1 MARLTRVEF
10 GAALKALET
19 GEPHAYF
26 QPPTGKSI
34 EYPCFIYS
42 RITGLTMRADN
53 NRYGY
58 AEGYEVLYI
67 TTDPDTD
74 MPSKIMDAFT
84 YCSDGKPYVK
94 DNLYHFPFTIY
105 NK

>member
-10 GAALKALET
+10 GQRLKSLEPLD
-19 GEPHAYF
+19 PHAYF
-26 QPPTGKSI
+26 QPPTGKHI

-42 RITGLTMRADN
+42 RLTGQTMRADN
-53 NRYGY
+53 TRYGY

-74 MPSKIMDAFT
+74 MHVKIMDAFT

>member
-1 MARLTRVEF
+1 MAILTRPEI
-10 GAALKALET
+10 GQKLQTIDPTAHT
-19 GEPHAYF
+19 YF
-26 QPPTGKSI
+26 QPPDGKYI

-42 RITGLTMRADN
+42 REIGRSIIADN
-53 NRYGY
+53 LRYGH
-58 AEGYEVLYI
+58 AEGYSVLYI
-67 TTDPDTD
+67 TRDPDSEI
-74 MPSKIMDAFT
+74 PLRVLNSFQ